1 MTLTPASNP
10 TSGTERVHTRTR
22 AEQKLVVRDK
32 EMVPTVLVR
41 AMFILCVCVLII
53 VSYARLTD
61 RPLSAMPPTVEDVP
75 VVTDRYIRI
84 YGELNGSARVFD
96 ADGSLIASF
105 SPEEGGFIA
114 GVYRVLE
121 RERGAVGADASDPI
135 RLVRFADG
143 RVSLRDDIT
152 DFRAELV
159 GFGADN
165 EAAFARLLEE

>member
-1 MTLTPASNP
+1 MTQSPATGKTYIRTPA
-10 TSGTERVHTRTR
+10 EK
-22 AEQKLVVRDK
+22 KLVVRDK
-32 EMVPTVLVR
+32 EMVPTILVR

-61 RPLSAMPPTVEDVP
+61 RPLSAQPPTVDEVP
-75 VVTDRYIRI
+75 IVMERTVQI
-84 YGELNGSARVFD
+84 YAELNGSARVLGL
-96 ADGSLIASF
+96 DGSVIATF
-105 SPEEGGFIA
+105 APDEGGFIA

-121 RERGAVGADASDPI
+121 RERGAVGAQASDPI
-135 RLVRFADG
+135 RVVRFADG
-143 RVSLRDDIT
+143 RIGLRDTFT

>member
-1 MTLTPASNP
+1 MTQSPATDRAYIRTPA
-10 TSGTERVHTRTR
+10 EK
-22 AEQKLVVRDK
+22 KLVVRDK

-61 RPLSAMPPTVEDVP
+61 RPLSAQPPTVEEVP
-75 VVTDRYIRI
+75 IIHERTVQI
-84 YGELNGSARVFD
+84 YAEMNGSARVMGL
-96 ADGSLIASF
+96 DGTVIANF
-105 SPEEGGFIA
+105 APDEGGFVA

-121 RERGAVGADASDPI
+121 RERGAVGAMASDPI
-135 RLVRFADG
+135 RVVRFADG
-143 RVSLRDDIT
+143 RIGLRDPLT

>member
-1 MTLTPASNP
+1 MTLTPANNA
-10 TSGTERVHTRTR
+10 THIRTR

-32 EMVPTVLVR
+32 EMVPVVLVR

-75 VVTDRYIRI
+75 VVMERSIRI
-84 YGELNGSARVFD
+84 FGELNGSARVLD
-96 ADGSLIASF
+96 ADGNLIANF
-105 SPEEGGFIA
+105 TPEEGGFVA

-121 RERGAVGADASDPI
+121 RERGAVGAMASDPI

-143 RVSLRDDIT
+143 RVSLRDTYT